1 MATVTVTLSRN
12 FATVA
17 ARALGNA
24 AHDASRRAGELGVYG
39 TPLGISLA
47 HEAATLR
54 VLHSDMVRA
63 LAGCPSFDADGNPMP
78 FADCDPVTGQEYG
91 TGA

>member
-1 MATVTVTLSRN
+1 MATVTVTLPRN

-24 AHDASRRAGELGVYG
+24 AHDASRRAGELGIVG

-78 FADCDPVTGQEYG
+78 PADCDPVTGQEYG